1 MECESRRRWD
11 GGRLVGKVQKGRETM
26 LPKWELS
33 EVSHNGFFLKAYS
46 PQTSFKQSQSDL
58 LKLN

>member
-1 MECESRRRWD
+1 MECESGRRWD
-11 GGRLVGKVQKGRETM
+11 DRRLVGKVQKGRETM
-26 LPKWELS
+26 LRKCKLS
-33 EVSHNGFFLKAYS
+33 EVFRNGFFLKAHS